1 MEKRKEQKNNMMT
14 QEQFANAYETGCQR
28 TMGFLLAK
36 GLPES
41 EAAETAQAAWAR
53 GWEHREQLRDSDKA
67 VTWVNSIALNLFRT
81 RLRRNG
87 RMQEMPEIAVAPK
100 STGTEVDVHR
110 MLHRC
115 KPNERKL
122 LEAHYLEGY
131 DIADLARRHNCTR
144 TAIRVRLVRARR
156 TLREKFEQVPAAVH
170 CRHSRR
176 AA

>member
-1 MEKRKEQKNNMMT
+1 MMT
-14 QEQFANAYETGCQR
+14 QEQFASAYETGCQR

-36 GLPES
+36 GLREP

-53 GWEHREQLRDSDKA
+53 GWEHRGQLRDSSKA

-81 RLRRNG
+81 RLRRNS
-87 RMQEMPEIAVAPK
+87 RMREMPEIAVPPRA
-100 STGTEVDVHR
+100 SGTEVDVER

-115 KPNERKL
+115 KPNVRKL

-131 DIADLARRHNCTR
+131 DIADLARKHGCTR

-156 TLREKFEQVPAAVH
+156 TLREKFEQVPPHVT
-170 CRHSRR
+170 RHTRR
-176 AA
+176 AS